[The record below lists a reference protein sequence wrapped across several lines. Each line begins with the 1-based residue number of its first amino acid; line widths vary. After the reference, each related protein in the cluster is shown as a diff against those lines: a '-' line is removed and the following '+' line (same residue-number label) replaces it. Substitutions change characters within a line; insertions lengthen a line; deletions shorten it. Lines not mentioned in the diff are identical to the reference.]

1 MKQLVSLIL
10 MLLPMAASAYDAQ
23 IDGIYYNLDKENKT
37 AEVTSNPNKYSGDI
51 IIPEEISYS
60 GSNYVVTTFG
70 EDSFK
75 DCNMLTS
82 ITISKNII
90 KFGYHAFSGCTGL
103 EAVYISD
110 LAAWCNINVDW
121 LFLHDIASTSPIS
134 YAKHL
139 FLNGNEII
147 DLEIPEGVEKI
158 GSCCFLGCSSLSSVT
173 IPNSIKSIG
182 HGAFAGCSGLTS
194 VYISDIAAWCDI
206 FFGDGASDLYNN
218 SNPLTTA
225 NHLFL
230 NGEEIKE
237 IDIPNSVSS
246 ISNYAFYGF
255 NNLKK
260 ITIPNSVTSIGGHAF
275 EGCSSITNISLHPN
289 IESIGSHAFADC
301 SNLSSVTLL
310 CSPSTVDSDIFSG
323 CSKLTDVTLDCEKVS
338 PLFSDMASIERITFG
353 KAVNTIEKNAFQNC
367 SGLSSI
373 IVQCTPTSY
382 GSDYNGNSTIFS
394 GCSNLKKVT
403 FDCETVAPL
412 IRRITSIEEVT
423 LGENVTTI
431 NDYAF
436 QNCSGLTSMSIPNNL
451 NSVGYQAF
459 AGCSGLETVEFHCK
473 TIDSWFSGLTS
484 LKEIIIGEEVTTI
497 GNQAFQNCS
506 NLANVSI
513 PDNVTYVG
521 ANAFTGTAWYN
532 NMDDGVVY
540 AGNIACG
547 YKGTMPS
554 NTEIVIKEG
563 TIGLAANIFSGCNG
577 LTSITI
583 PRSLKS
589 IGDNAFYRCN
599 NLKTVNIS
607 DLAAWCA
614 IDFTKNYSNPNSYL
628 YLNGEKVDFYNFTI
642 PNGTKRIGNYA
653 FYNSSFS
660 SISIPNSVE
669 AIGIGAFENCY
680 NLHSITLPD
689 GVKSIGENAFYKTM
703 ISEVTI
709 PQSVTAIGNNAF
721 YFFSYSSVGSA
732 IKINIS
738 DLKSWCGITFA
749 SSIAPKK
756 TLLLNGEIIK
766 DLVIPDGVTT
776 ISSFAFYGCESLEF
790 VSLPS
795 SLTSIGTEAFTG
807 CNSLAKIVSK
817 INNPFVLSDPIF
829 TNESICHL
837 FVPNGT
843 LSQYQENWSAFTHI
857 YEGDG
862 NRPNDAIEFE
872 DLLVET
878 ICVNNWD
885 TNQDGF
891 FSPSEAAAV
900 TDLGSAFNSNVPSIT
915 SFDELK
921 YFTGLKS
928 IPSSIFS
935 GCIALKSVTIPEG
948 VTSIGAYAFNNCRSL
963 SSLTIPA
970 SVTSIGSKAFFY
982 ALDAEIYSQAMS
994 QPSRN
999 DFKVYISDL
1008 TAWCNIDFGTDVF
1021 SEVEDKYTYSQT
1033 WMYLG
1038 CTQKYSLYLNNKYL
1052 STLEIPKEI
1061 TEIKPN
1067 TFAYCRSISSVKFH
1081 DGVTSIGNNAF
1092 RFSLVSSISGGKNIN
1107 SIGDHAFEDTDIS
1120 DISSFENLT
1129 SIGTYAFALT
1139 GLKTLVMSNKIESI
1153 GYSAFWSCTS
1163 LSDVVLSESLKSLQS
1178 STFSGCTGLKNMIIP
1193 QSVTSIGNSVFE
1205 KCDNLKYVIITSDN
1219 LLSFA
1224 YSNSYKFKVIV
1235 PHTVYEKGV
1244 VSNVKNFVTYNSEP
1258 MFVELKSKGA
1268 TSAVLDVYPINDDGS
1283 LDEKNMA
1290 TVTTV
1295 GQTPG
1300 QYLNWKLDK
1309 DCYGI
1314 ISEKA
1319 NETVTLTVQEPNA
1332 LSTKKARLLAT
1343 AEEADDLEHYG
1354 FEWRRIE
1361 SSDMIKSNVV
1371 SAPLFNGTIVGTLNN
1386 LNPEVEYKYRPFY
1399 KSDSG
1404 EMFYGEWIGLF
1415 TGDADVFFEA
1425 EVYTKDAEDI
1435 TKVSA
1440 LLAGVWLEGTDDIE
1454 EKGFEYWTV
1463 SGSKT
1468 RAVGSDVKKVAVSGS
1483 GNAMTTTL
1491 EGLKSG
1497 ATYGF
1502 RSYVKTSKGK
1512 MTYGEEKTF
1521 KTILIGDVDG
1531 DGKLTNADA
1540 DAIAKHIIG
1549 KTPKGFN
1556 KKMADVNE
1564 DDHVNIVDI
1573 VYLLNMIE

>member
-1 MKQLVSLIL
+1 MKRSSIIILLTMLMSMVSTKT
-10 MLLPMAASAYDAQ
+10 SAHDIAVENA
-23 IDGIYYNLDKENKT
+23 DGITIYYDWINNETELS
-37 AEVTSNPNKYSGDI
+37 VTRGSYRSVKNPYSYPFTYETKYYQ
-51 IIPEEISYS
+51 YS
-60 GSNYVVTTFG
+60 GSIVIPESVVYEGNTYAVTEIAGGAFEG
-70 EDSFK
+70 S
-75 DCNMLTS
+75 S
-82 ITISKNII
+82 IT
-90 KFGYHAFSGCTGL
+90 
-103 EAVYISD
+103 
-110 LAAWCNINVDW
+110 
-121 LFLHDIASTSPIS
+121 
-134 YAKHL
+134 
-139 FLNGNEII
+139 
-147 DLEIPEGVEKI
+147 
-158 GSCCFLGCSSLSSVT
+158 SVT
-173 IPNSIKSIG
+173 IPPSITSIG
-182 HGAFAGCSGLTS
+182 DAFHNCSNLTS
-194 VYISDIAAWCDI
+194 VHISDIAAWCKID
-206 FFGDGASDLYNN
+206 FLRSNEYHCY
-218 SNPLTTA
+218 NPLYYA
-225 NHLFL
+225 HHLFF
-230 NGEEIKE
+230 NEEE
-237 IDIPNSVSS
+237 LTNLVIPED
-246 ISNYAFYGF
+246 
-255 NNLKK
+255 
-260 ITIPNSVTSIGGHAF
+260 VTSISDYAF
-275 EGCSSITNISLHPN
+275 TDCNSIT
-289 IESIGSHAFADC
+289 SI
-301 SNLSSVTLL
+301 NLN
-310 CSPSTVDSDIFSG
+310 G
-323 CSKLTDVTLDCEKVS
+323 
-338 PLFSDMASIERITFG
+338 
-353 KAVNTIEKNAFQNC
+353 VNAI
-367 SGLSSI
+367 
-373 IVQCTPTSY
+373 
-382 GSDYNGNSTIFS
+382 GNSTFS
-394 GCSNLKKVT
+394 GCSN
-403 FDCETVAPL
+403 
-412 IRRITSIEEVT
+412 
-423 LGENVTTI
+423 
-431 NDYAF
+431 
-436 QNCSGLTSMSIPNNL
+436 
-451 NSVGYQAF
+451 
-459 AGCSGLETVEFHCK
+459 LETVEFHCK
-473 TIDSWFSGLTS
+473 TIASWFSGLTS
-484 LKEIIIGEEVTTI
+484 LKEIVIGEEVTTI
-497 GNQAFQNCS
+497 GDQAFQNCS

-521 ANAFTGTAWYN
+521 TNAFTGTAWYN

-628 YLNGEKVDFYNFTI
+628 YLNGEKVDIYNFTI

-653 FYNSSFS
+653 FYNSNFS

-680 NLHSITLPD
+680 NLSSITLPD
-689 GVKSIGENAFYKTM
+689 GLKSIGENAFYKTM
-703 ISEVTI
+703 INEVTI
-709 PQSVTAIGNNAF
+709 PQSVTSIGNNAF
-721 YFFSYSSVGSA
+721 YFYSFYSVGSA
-732 IKINIS
+732 IKINIA

-756 TLLLNGEIIK
+756 TLLLNGEVIK

-776 ISSFAFYGCESLEF
+776 INSFAFYGCESLEF

-817 INNPFVLSDPIF
+817 INNPFVLSDPVF

-891 FSPSEAAAV
+891 LSPTEAAAV
-900 TDLGSAFNSNVPSIT
+900 TDLGSAFSSKVSSIT

-928 IPSSIFS
+928 IPSSLFS

-948 VTSIGAYAFNNCRSL
+948 VTTIGAYAFNNCRSL
-963 SSLTIPA
+963 SSLTIPS
-970 SVTSIGSKAFFY
+970 SVTSIGNKAFFY
-982 ALDAEIYSQAMS
+982 ALDPEIYRQAMS

-1008 TAWCNIDFGTDVF
+1008 AAWCNIDFGTDAF
-1021 SEVEDKYTYSQT
+1021 SEIEDKYTYSQT

-1061 TEIKPN
+1061 TVIKPN
-1067 TFAYCRSISSVKFH
+1067 TFAYCGSISSVKFH

-1107 SIGDHAFEDTDIS
+1107 SIGDHAFEDTNITDIS
-1120 DISSFENLT
+1120 PFERLI

-1153 GYSAFWSCTS
+1153 GFSAFWSCTS

-1178 STFSGCTGLKNMIIP
+1178 STFSGCTGLRNMIIP

-1205 KCDNLKYVIITSDN
+1205 KCDNLKYVVITSDN

-1268 TSAVLDVYPINDDGS
+1268 TSAVLDVYPINDNGS

-1290 TVTTV
+1290 TMTTV

-1309 DCYGI
+1309 DNYGI

-1319 NETVTLTVQEPNA
+1319 NETVTLTVQEPKA

-1386 LNPEVEYKYRPFY
+1386 LNPDVEYKYRPFY

-1404 EMFYGEWIGLF
+1404 ETYYGEWMGLF
-1415 TGDADVFFEA
+1415 TGDADVFYEP

-1440 LLAGVWLEGTDDIE
+1440 LLAGVWFEGTDDFQ

-1463 SGSKT
+1463 TGSKT
-1468 RAVGSDVKKVAVSGS
+1468 RGVGSDAKKVVVS
-1483 GNAMTTTL
+1483 GNAMTATL
-1491 EGLKSG
+1491 EGLKAG
-1497 ATYGF
+1497 ATYGY
-1502 RSYVKTSKGK
+1502 RSYVKTTSGST
-1512 MTYGEEKTF
+1512 TYGEEKTF
-1521 KTILIGDVDG
+1521 QTILIGDVDG

-1549 KTPKGFN
+1549 QTPSGFN
-1556 KKMADVNE
+1556 KKMADVN
-1564 DDHVNIVDI
+1564 DDGDVNVIDI
-1573 VYLLNMIE
+1573 VLLVKMIE

>member
-1 MKQLVSLIL
+1 MKKSSIIIL
-10 MLLPMAASAYDAQ
+10 LTMLMSMVNTKASAHD
-23 IDGIYYNLDKENKT
+23 IEVKNTDGVTIYYVWTNEGQDLSVSYKGTSSSSKAYTGKVVIPESVVYEGNIYN
-37 AEVTSNPNKYSGDI
+37 VTSIGDI
-51 IIPEEISYS
+51 AFEYCS
-60 GSNYVVTTFG
+60 G
-70 EDSFK
+70 
-75 DCNMLTS
+75 LTS
-82 ITISKNII
+82 VKIPNSITSIGS
-90 KFGYHAFSGCTGL
+90 FAFCGCTGL
-103 EAVYISD
+103 
-110 LAAWCNINVDW
+110 
-121 LFLHDIASTSPIS
+121 TS
-134 YAKHL
+134 
-139 FLNGNEII
+139 I
-147 DLEIPEGVEKI
+147 D
-158 GSCCFLGCSSLSSVT
+158 
-173 IPNSIKSIG
+173 IPNSTTSIG
-182 HGAFAGCSGLTS
+182 RHAFSGCSGLTS
-194 VYISDIAAWCDI
+194 
-206 FFGDGASDLYNN
+206 
-218 SNPLTTA
+218 
-225 NHLFL
+225 
-230 NGEEIKE
+230 
-237 IDIPNSVSS
+237 
-246 ISNYAFYGF
+246 
-255 NNLKK
+255 
-260 ITIPNSVTSIGGHAF
+260 ITIPNSLKHIGTYAFYGCSNLALVAIPTNMTSIESGAF
-275 EGCSSITNISLHPN
+275 EGCSKLSWINLPSKITSIDN
-289 IESIGSHAFADC
+289 GAFFNC
-301 SNLSSVTLL
+301 TGLSSVF
-310 CSPSTVDSDIFSG
+310 SDITEPF
-323 CSKLTDVTLDCEKVS
+323 
-338 PLFSDMASIERITFG
+338 DMD
-353 KAVNTIEKNAFQNC
+353 VNTFQITSSRSKDKDYIYSYATLYVPDGTKEKYGGKKGWSKFKNISDPNDMGYLFVVDGILYEVTNTESLEVKLKSCISHETSNINVPTSVKIIGGKEFSVTSIGENAFNDY
-367 SGLSSI
+367 SELTYISIPSS
-373 IVQCTPTSY
+373 
-382 GSDYNGNSTIFS
+382 
-394 GCSNLKKVT
+394 
-403 FDCETVAPL
+403 
-412 IRRITSIEEVT
+412 ITSIGT
-423 LGENVTTI
+423 N
-431 NDYAF
+431 AF
-436 QNCSGLTSMSIPNNL
+436 
-451 NSVGYQAF
+451 Y
-459 AGCSGLETVEFHCK
+459 GCSGLETVEFHCK
-473 TIDSWFSGLTS
+473 TIGSWFSGLTS
-484 LKEIIIGEEVTTI
+484 LKETVIGKEVTTI
-497 GNQAFQNCS
+497 GDNAFKNCS
-506 NLANVSI
+506 NLADVSI

-521 ANAFTGTAWYN
+521 TNAFTGTAWYN

-628 YLNGEKVDFYNFTI
+628 YLNGEKVDIYNFTI

-680 NLHSITLPD
+680 NLSSITLPD
-689 GVKSIGENAFYKTM
+689 GLKSIGENAFYKTM
-703 ISEVTI
+703 INEVTI
-709 PQSVTAIGNNAF
+709 PQSVTSIGNNAF
-721 YFFSYSSVGSA
+721 YFYSFYSVGSA
-732 IKINIS
+732 IKINIA

-756 TLLLNGEIIK
+756 TLLLNGEVIK

-776 ISSFAFYGCESLEF
+776 INSFAFYGCESLEF

-817 INNPFVLSDPIF
+817 INNPFVLSDPVF

-891 FSPSEAAAV
+891 FSPLEAAAV

-970 SVTSIGSKAFFY
+970 SVTSIGNKAFFY